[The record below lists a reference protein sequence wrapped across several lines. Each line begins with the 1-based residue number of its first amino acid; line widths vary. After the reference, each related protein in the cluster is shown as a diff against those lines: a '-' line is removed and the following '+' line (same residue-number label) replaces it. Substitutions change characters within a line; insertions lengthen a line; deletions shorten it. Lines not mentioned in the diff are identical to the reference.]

1 MVGAGMAGAIPIV
14 SGSTLLGLL
23 PSTRTALSF
32 TYELLFAREILVAN
46 LAIVFRQGH
55 HKIEQAVKHD
65 LVLHEQ
71 DPF

>member
-32 TYELLFAREILVAN
+32 TCELLFAREIPVAN
-46 LAIVFRQGH
+46 LAIVFRHGH
-55 HKIEQAVKHD
+55 HKIVQAVKHD
-65 LVLHEQ
+65 LVLPELH
-71 DPF
+71 PF